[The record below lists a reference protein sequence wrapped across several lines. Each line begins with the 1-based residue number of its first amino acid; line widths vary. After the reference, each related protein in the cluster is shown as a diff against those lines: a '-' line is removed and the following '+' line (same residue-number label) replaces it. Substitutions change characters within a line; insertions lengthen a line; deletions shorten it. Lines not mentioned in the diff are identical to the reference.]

1 MLEQCRETWPK
12 YRVILWREGRGRK
25 KEKERK
31 KREDVKQ
38 SNVTS
43 SGSLKG
49 TAMHNGKTWL
59 PRGGQTNRENSNS
72 RRYLAQPR
80 HTSRFFPLDRKLG
93 REKRFTAPGQEARK
107 GQGSLS
113 LSPLWYHRRVS
124 NCLRQVSFTL
134 LGRKRWSLAVSRNER
149 HTAVNE
155 IKTSSR

>member
-93 REKRFTAPGQEARK
+93 RERRFTAPGQEARK

-113 LSPLWYHRRVS
+113 PFSFVVSSTCLELSS
-124 NCLRQVSFTL
+124 T
-134 LGRKRWSLAVSRNER
+134 SLFYSSWKEEVVSRCLTER
-149 HTAVNE
+149 AAYRGKRN
-155 IKTSSR
+155 